1 MSIRAN
7 DSSLR
12 SNRLSGPSRHASV
25 PERPHKPVATQVSG
39 LLCQRT
45 SRSPRV
51 LSDTA
56 CAPAGHASSATSAAR
71 VSLLTHG
78 MLPPVSTIWPLVTL
92 TRESMNA
99 LAATERDH
107 KHLYRAIELAAQ
119 AQGQTSPNPLVGAVV
134 VKGGKTIGEG
144 FHEAAGMP
152 HAERMALA
160 ACTEDPAGATMY
172 VSLEPCA
179 HEGRTPPCTEA
190 IVEAKLGRVV
200 VASDDPSPK
209 ASGRGLGI
217 LRDEGIQV
225 DVASGDVAEAARLLN
240 QPFRKQA
247 RTGRPLVLLKYAMTL
262 DGKVA
267 TRTGDSKWISNEM
280 SRARAHRWRAQSDA
294 VAVGIGTAL
303 ADDPLLTARLE
314 GVAPQPRRVVFD
326 AEARLPLDSQLVQ
339 SSADTPVILVCS
351 RAASRTHVQALE
363 PAGIEVVTVSGE
375 NESARAQAALDELG
389 ARDIQQLL
397 VEGGPH
403 LAGAFLDAGEVDE
416 LRVFV
421 APVIA
426 GGRQARPAVEG
437 EGVAT
442 IAAAARALHT
452 TVERIED
459 DVLVTARLS
468 DW

>member
-7 DSSLR
+7 DNSLR
-12 SNRLSGPSRHASV
+12 SNRLSGPSRQASV
-25 PERPHKPVATQVSG
+25 PERPHMPVAAHVSG

-71 VSLLTHG
+71 VSLLTQG

-119 AQGQTSPNPLVGAVV
+119 AQGRTSPNPLVGAVV
-134 VKGGKTIGEG
+134 VKGDRTIGEG

-160 ACTEDPAGATMY
+160 ACSEDPSGATMY

-179 HEGRTPPCTEA
+179 HHGRTPPCTEA
-190 IVEAKLGRVV
+190 IVEAKLKRVV
-200 VASDDPSPK
+200 VASDDPTGK

-225 DVASGDVAEAARLLN
+225 DVANGEVAEAARLLN
-240 QPFRKQA
+240 QPFRKHA

-267 TRTGDSKWISNEM
+267 TRSGDSKWISGEN
-280 SRARAHRWRAQSDA
+280 SRARAHRWRAESDA
-294 VAVGIGTAL
+294 VAVGIGTVL
-303 ADDPLLTARLE
+303 ADDPLLTARVE
-314 GVAPQPRRVVFD
+314 GVPRQPRRVIFA
-326 AEARLPLDSQLVQ
+326 AEGRLPIDSQLVQ
-339 SSADTPVILVCS
+339 SAAETPVILICS
-351 RAASRTHVQALE
+351 RAASRTHVQALGA
-363 PAGIEVVTVSGE
+363 AGVDVVTVSGE
-375 NESARAQAALDELG
+375 NESARVLAALDELG
-389 ARDIQQLL
+389 SRDVQQLL

-403 LAGAFLDAGEVDE
+403 LAGAFVDAGEVDE
-416 LRVFV
+416 LRGFI
-421 APVIA
+421 APVVA
-426 GGRQARPAVEG
+426 GGRGAKPAVEG
-437 EGVAT
+437 EGVEL
-442 IAAAARALHT
+442 IADASRALHT
-452 TVERIED
+452 TVERIDD
-459 DVLVTARLS
+459 DVLVTARLKE
-468 DW
+468 W